1 MTNEPAQAILLVD
14 DEPLILSTLRIHLR
28 HVLGAEV
35 SLLCAS
41 SGAEAIELVDEHL
54 AHGGEIALTIVDYQM
69 HPMKGDEL
77 LELLNERLPDARKVM
92 LTGQADMNAVV
103 ESIRRIQLFRY
114 MIKPWD
120 PADLERTVRE
130 AMAL

>member
-14 DEPLILSTLRIHLR
+14 DEPLILTTLRIHLR

-69 HPMKGDEL
+69 HPMKAT
-77 LELLNERLPDARKVM
+77 NSSNCSTSA
-92 LTGQADMNAVV
+92 
-103 ESIRRIQLFRY
+103 FR
-114 MIKPWD
+114 M
-120 PADLERTVRE
+120 RE
-130 AMAL
+130 K

>member
-1 MTNEPAQAILLVD
+1 
-14 DEPLILSTLRIHLR
+14 
-28 HVLGAEV
+28 
-35 SLLCAS
+35 
-41 SGAEAIELVDEHL
+41 
-54 AHGGEIALTIVDYQM
+54 
-69 HPMKGDEL
+69 
-77 LELLNERLPDARKVM
+77 M